1 MYWQKIETVQRIN
14 WFWISETKRKIYST
28 SDSSLLLGINSFC
41 KEIFETAFEKLNTF
55 INV

>member
-14 WFWISETKRKIYST
+14 WFRISETKRKIYST